1 MKKFIISLLIVAA
14 FVAIPVSVFA
24 QGEVEGTTLSTVAK
38 ANVVNALTL
47 ATNTAGGEFGGAS
60 LNFGSITPG
69 NTGGSVT
76 MAPTSGTD
84 VGTRTADG
92 TVDLIGDDASCALYT
107 VTGTAGSA
115 YTVTLPSSDV
125 TLTGPTGGTGTSTMT
140 LNTFSINVDGTDA
153 ATTGTLTGG
162 SSNFAVGGK
171 LTVASDQIA
180 GAYAGT
186 FNVTV
191 AYN

>member
-24 QGEVEGTTLSTVAK
+24 AEGTTLQTDAK

-47 ATNTAGGEFGGAS
+47 VTNTGGGEFGGAS

-76 MAPTSGTD
+76 MAPTSGTN

-92 TVDLIGDDASCALYT
+92 TVDLIGTDASCALYT
-107 VTGTAGSA
+107 VTGTAGSV
-115 YTVTLPSSDV
+115 YTVTLPSTDV
-125 TLTGPTGGTGTSTMT
+125 TLTGPGGAGTNTMT
-140 LNTFSINVDGTDA
+140 LNTFTINVDGTAA
-153 ATTGTLTGG
+153 ATTGTLTAGT
-162 SSNFAVGGK
+162 SNFAVGGK
-171 LTVASDQIA
+171 LTVASNQNA

>member
-24 QGEVEGTTLSTVAK
+24 QEGTTLQTDAK
-38 ANVVNALTL
+38 ANVVNALKL
-47 ATNTAGGEFGGAS
+47 VTNTGGGEFGGGS

-84 VGTRTADG
+84 FGTRTAQG
-92 TVDLIGDDASCALYT
+92 TVDLIGTDASCALYT
-107 VTGTAGSA
+107 VTGTAGSV
-115 YTVTLPSSDV
+115 YTVTLPSTDDDV
-125 TLTGPTGGTGTSTMT
+125 TLTGPAGAGTNTMT
-140 LNTFSINVDGTDA
+140 LNTFSINVDGNA
-153 ATTGTLTGG
+153 AATGTLNAGG
-162 SSNFAVGGK
+162 TSNFAVGGK
-171 LTVASDQIA
+171 LTVASDQNA